1 MSDAAVTGWLVA
13 LAAVVGSLV
22 GSFANVVIHRLPRGA
37 SIVFPGSHCPKCQ
50 RRLGPLDLVPVLSWL
65 ALRGRCRGC
74 SQPISPR
81 YPLVE
86 LLFALLFGLV
96 VLRWPGLEHA
106 GGTLLLLVVLSMLT
120 MAALIDVDHY
130 VLPDSLTLPAVP
142 LVLLAAY
149 LARGAQ
155 MLPGPTD
162 ALVGVLVGAGVL
174 VLINRIGALVLRR
187 FADTE
192 ERLWPLS
199 LDQVNIAALAGVIGG
214 EWVGLAAGI
223 ASVLLNL
230 VTRKTVRAP
239 EQLIYALWLAA
250 LVLSFSSFTLP
261 TYDAF
266 AGSVMAAG
274 FWALAGAVYWW
285 IHDLVKGAAKPLVA
299 DAAASPVAVSAHGAG
314 GAVGVSTAQA
324 ALPAARTSPTAGDDE
339 PVAMG
344 FGDVK
349 LAAVIGGFLG
359 WENLLVALFLAVF
372 VGAVGGLAGRLL
384 FGGKRAI
391 PFGPYLLAGGL
402 LALFFGDSIVAWY
415 LALLMPA

>member
-1 MSDAAVTGWLVA
+1 MPDAALTAWLVA
-13 LAAVVGSLV
+13 LAAITGSLV
-22 GSFANVVIHRLPRGA
+22 GSFANVVIWRLPRGA
-37 SIVFPGSHCPKCQ
+37 SIVFPGSHCPKCE
-50 RRLGPLDLVPVLSWL
+50 RRLGPLDLVPVLSWVV
-65 ALRGRCRGC
+65 LRGRCRSCG
-74 SQPISPR
+74 QPISPR

-86 LLFALLFGLV
+86 LLFAVMFALV
-96 VLRWPGLEHA
+96 VLRWPGLEYA
-106 GGTLLLLVVLSMLT
+106 GGTLLLLVVLSMLM

-130 VLPDSLTLPAVP
+130 VLPDSLTLPALP
-142 LVLLAAY
+142 LVVLAAY
-149 LARGAQ
+149 LARGAGI
-155 MLPGPTD
+155 LPGPSD
-162 ALVGVLVGAGVL
+162 AFVGVLVGAGVL

-214 EWVGLAAGI
+214 VWVGCAAG
-223 ASVLLNL
+223 ALSVIVNV
-230 VTRKTVRAP
+230 VTRKTIRLP
-239 EQLIYALWLAA
+239 EPLVYGLWLAA
-250 LVLSFSSFTLP
+250 LTLTFASFALP

-285 IHDLVKGAAKPLVA
+285 IHDLVTGETKPLVA
-299 DAAASPVAVSAHGAG
+299 SAD
-314 GAVGVSTAQA
+314 SAQA
-324 ALPAARTSPTAGDDE
+324 KDPAKAATPGDDE

-372 VGAVGGLAGRLL
+372 VGAVGGLVGRLL
-384 FGGKRAI
+384 LGGKRAI

-402 LALFFGDSIVAWY
+402 LALFFGDSIVTWY
-415 LALLMPA
+415 LALLMPS